1 MLHLK
6 FKPKILPQIVAFMHI
21 KTHQTGEGPHFVTFL
36 NGFHYKMGKPQ
47 RILLLELPLF
57 EWFINGVHFLSN
69 KGLLGPVRVWSGSVG
84 VQSGSG
90 NGLVRV
96 QSGSGQGPVTVWWGT
111 GRGQLEFSQCL
122 VGVLLGS
129 SWGLVGV
136 QLGFTQGPVGVRFGF
151 QTGFNTTNWWSLE
164 TGFWG
169 FTYLKDSNKSPHFVT
184 LLMISLLQSGELLKS
199 EIFGASP
206 VCRIG

>member
-6 FKPKILPQIVAFMHI
+6 FKPKILPQVVAFMHI

-96 QSGSGQGPVTVWWGT
+96 QSGSDQGVVRVQSRSGQGPVRVQSGSNERCVRVMLRSCQ
-111 GRGQLEFSQCL
+111 GCARAM
-122 VGVLLGS
+122 LGLCQ
-129 SWGLVGV
+129 GLVTV
-136 QLGFTQGPVGVRFGF
+136 V
-151 QTGFNTTNWWSLE
+151 
-164 TGFWG
+164 
-169 FTYLKDSNKSPHFVT
+169 
-184 LLMISLLQSGELLKS
+184 
-199 EIFGASP
+199 
-206 VCRIG
+206 